1 MVVLNDEK
9 HLTATKKQE
18 HYCRGYCTR
27 CCTVH
32 ALPSAGAREKGRE
45 LIYHLEERKSI
56 DRCSG
61 TPWDPR
67 LATDHL
73 FGEQRGKMFG
83 VLECLDRNGRKSW
96 LFAFSGQFNGLWAVK
111 GWAPPLFNLPAFKK
125 VHDPVEKRIKALGKE
140 MLSVPAGSDHHLF
153 LLSQRRQLSR
163 QLMIDIHDLY
173 HLQNFTGDTATLH
186 EAFIQPGGKPTGTGD
201 CCAPKLL
208 QLAAASELLPLSLAE
223 FFFGRSNRSG
233 TREHG
238 RFYPPCSD
246 KCQPLL
252 GFLLC
257 GIEERIGTFV
267 N

>member
-9 HLTATKKQE
+9 HLTASKKQQQS
-18 HYCRGYCTR
+18 CSGYCTR
-27 CCTVH
+27 CSTVH
-32 ALPSAGAREKGRE
+32 SLPSASAREKGKE
-45 LIYHLEERKSI
+45 LIRQLEERKSI
-56 DRCSG
+56 EQDD
-61 TPWDPR
+61 TDQDPR
-67 LATDHL
+67 LSTEPL

-83 VLECLDRNGRKSW
+83 VLECLDQNGKKSW
-96 LFAFSGQFNGLWAVK
+96 LYAFSGQFNGLWVVD
-111 GWAPPLFNLPAFKK
+111 GWAPPLFDLSTFEM

-140 MLSVPAGSDHHLF
+140 MQRVPAGSDHHLS
-153 LLSQRRQLSR
+153 LISHRRQLSR
-163 QLMIDIHDLY
+163 QLMIDLHDLY
-173 HLQNFTGDTATLH
+173 RLQNFTGDTATLH
-186 EAFIQPGGKPTGTGD
+186 QAFIQPGGKPTGTGD

-208 QLAAASELLPLSLAE
+208 QLAAASELFPLSLAE

-238 RFYPPCSD
+238 CFYSPCSD

-257 GIEERIGTFV
+257 GIEGRIGAFV

>member
-9 HLTATKKQE
+9 QLTASKKQAQ
-18 HYCRGYCTR
+18 HCRGYCTR
-27 CCTVH
+27 CSTVH
-32 ALPSAGAREKGRE
+32 SLPSADAQERGRE
-45 LIYHLEERKSI
+45 LIHQLEESKSI
-56 DRCSG
+56 DRCSDTHG
-61 TPWDPR
+61 DPR
-67 LATDHL
+67 LSTDHL

-96 LFAFSGQFNGLWAVK
+96 LYAFSGQFNGLWAVK
-111 GWAPPLFNLPAFKK
+111 GWAPPLFDLPRFKK
-125 VHDPVEKRIKALGKE
+125 VHDPVEKRIKALGQE
-140 MLSVPAGSDHHLF
+140 MQGVSAGSHHHLY

-163 QLMIDIHDLY
+163 QLMSDIHDLY
-173 HLQNFTGDTATLH
+173 HLRNFSGATATLH
-186 EAFIQPGGKPTGTGD
+186 EAFIEPGGKPTGTGD

-208 QLAAASELLPLSLAE
+208 QAAAAAELLPLSLAE

-238 RFYPPCSD
+238 YFYPPCSD

-252 GFLLC
+252 GYLLC
-257 GIEERIGTFV
+257 GIEERIENFV